1 MMRPVLASLAVFA
14 VAACSA
20 EAPPPYEQRGPAV
33 DEASQAVPVTL
44 RGDGLSIEGELL
56 PFSAEREEVET
67 ALAGVLGEVLSQTE
81 NGECGAGPMAFGQ
94 FSDGLTVNFQQGR
107 FVGWYIQDPSERIAT
122 KEGIAIGSARDAVSG
137 ETGFAIIEGST
148 LGEEFALEDRMG
160 GFLDAGEVSGL
171 YAGTNCFF
179 R

>member
-1 MMRPVLASLAVFA
+1 MMRPAFVPLAVFA

-20 EAPPPYEQRGPAV
+20 EAPPPYEQRGAA
-33 DEASQAVPVTL
+33 ASEVSQTVPVTL

-56 PFSAEREEVET
+56 SFSIEREEIET
-67 ALAGVLGEVLSQTE
+67 ALARVLGEVLSQTE

-122 KEGIAIGSARDAVSG
+122 EDGIAVGSARDAVSG
-137 ETGFAIIEGST
+137 ERGFAIIEGST
-148 LGEEFALEDRMG
+148 LGEEFALGDRMG